1 MTETTELG
9 IGDLAREFDITTRT
23 IRHYEDIGLLKPQR
37 RGQTRIY
44 SPSDRTRLRLILR
57 GKRLGFSLE
66 ESRAIVDLYDPAHG
80 NVEQL
85 QALTGHIQQQR
96 EKVTR
101 QLRDINKMIKSLD
114 EAETA
119 CRKALKKARKNAPKA
134 GGKKSGK
141 T

>member
-1 MTETTELG
+1 MTDSMAFS

-37 RGQTRIY
+37 SGQTRIY
-44 SPSDRTRLRLILR
+44 SPEDRTRLRLILR

-85 QALTGHIQQQR
+85 QTLTEHIQQQR
-96 EKVTR
+96 QKVTR

-114 EAETA
+114 EAEAA
-119 CRKALKKARKNAPKA
+119 CRKALKKARKNAPKS

-141 T
+141 K

>member
-1 MTETTELG
+1 MTDSMAFS

-37 RGQTRIY
+37 SGQTRIY
-44 SPSDRTRLRLILR
+44 SPEDRTRLRLILR

-66 ESRAIVDLYDPAHG
+66 ESRAIVDLYDPSHG

-85 QALTGHIQQQR
+85 QTLTEHIQQQR

-114 EAETA
+114 EAEAA
-119 CRKALKKARKNAPKA
+119 CRKALKKARKNAPKS

-141 T
+141 K